1 MSDKNLNVTDYLARG
16 ILIGGS
22 LGVIGGWLFFDFRR
36 GLFLGM
42 LCGALAGLT
51 YAARRN
57 KR

>member
-1 MSDKNLNVTDYLARG
+1 MSKRELNVTDYLARG

-22 LGVIGGWLFFDFRR
+22 FGIIGGWLFLDFRR

-51 YAARRN
+51 YAARRS